1 MAGENRGDI
10 MVLIFSSNFSSPLER
25 LEFKKKTIISEMET
39 EYDPYTLSDLLDTLS
54 RTNAQIRKLRRTG
67 HL

>member
-1 MAGENRGDI
+1 
-10 MVLIFSSNFSSPLER
+10 MVLILSNRLGSPLEQ
-25 LEFKKKTIISEMET
+25 LESKKAKILSEMET

-54 RTNAQIRKLRRTG
+54 RMNEQIRELRRTG